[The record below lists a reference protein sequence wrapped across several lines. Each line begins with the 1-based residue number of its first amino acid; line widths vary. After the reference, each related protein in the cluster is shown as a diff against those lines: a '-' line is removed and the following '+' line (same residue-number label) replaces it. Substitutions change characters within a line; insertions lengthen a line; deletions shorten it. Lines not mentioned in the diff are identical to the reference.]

1 MISEF
6 TCLQTLLCHLIVGS
20 QPYHM
25 GVLTRYDP
33 QILAITGLAS
43 SQRNGKSPV
52 LGQENGYPLPR
63 QVQITLAM
71 TCLSCGRICDWYTE
85 VKILRTLCDLL
96 LKIREVF

>member
-43 SQRNGKSPV
+43 SQRNGKSPDRKTV
-52 LGQENGYPLPR
+52 IPCRERYRLLSQL
-63 QVQITLAM
+63 LA
-71 TCLSCGRICDWYTE
+71 CPAGEICDWYTE
-85 VKILRTLCDLL
+85 VK
-96 LKIREVF
+96 